1 MNVNVNVNSCSLF
14 TDYSTVLYVAD
25 ESATMDTGTE
35 SFIEI
40 KDAGLKGKGAFASID
55 LAEGTYI
62 GRYVGDLLT
71 NEAMKARYP
80 DRRQASYLFELT
92 EELCIDAQESTH
104 FSRFFN
110 HAEHGNL
117 EVRFDV
123 DARTIKFFALRS
135 ISAGEEL
142 TFDYG
147 PKYWLFRGQPTED
160 SRNVS
165 SPDALADVAFEH
177 EQAGRPLEAIAA
189 YERACLEEPTD
200 TSTAINFSILL
211 KYRGELE
218 RAELVLRRAF
228 TVRPSRIRTDA
239 IRLLGGG
246 LCGLGGDEL
255 ARGRLYGTGPHESVE
270 AAALLRRV
278 LQSADYSAAA
288 VRERLL
294 AKGSAGGPPTGL
306 DLLRLRHDE
315 DLYDTLRSDVQGVLL
330 LLFAIGVAIPTN
342 EAERTLAEVEA
353 LLEHGLLVRLMP
365 WDIVV
370 ATVQVYPLALELR
383 SGEAGAQTGES
394 PPGVEDLQPASEA
407 LEPSPSHPGMPSG
420 DLFVVTDFEVESLLP
435 ARYAV
440 MAVGIDSLNLAYLAP
455 RRRCSRVLDVCC
467 GSGVQS
473 LVAART
479 YADAVVALDIN
490 PRAVRFCRL
499 NAHLNGLE
507 TKLTVHES
515 DVFDALPP
523 AEARSA
529 PSWAPFDV
537 ILANPPFVAVP
548 PAPADAD
555 VNALWALYADGGADG
570 AQVLRQ
576 LVRGASDSTLLRAGG
591 LLAIVSEFPN
601 IRNAHMWLVAQC
613 LGAEGESS
621 AKGAAVSALVSDRTL
636 SLAVV
641 FNPRHVQ
648 EAAEYAFERSEER
661 GWPWASL
668 PRWQAHLQAAGVT
681 HMGLGMCFAVVRG
694 DAPTPTC
701 EAEVRCCAIS
711 CPLDGGVGSEDW
723 SMLAT
728 ARENVRAIIDGL

>member
-1 MNVNVNVNSCSLF
+1 MDGNVA
-14 TDYSTVLYVAD
+14 AD
-25 ESATMDTGTE
+25 ESATVLDVDAE

-40 KDAGLKGKGAFASID
+40 KDAGLKGKGAFARID

-135 ISAGEEL
+135 IHAGEEM

-160 SRNVS
+160 SRNMS

-189 YERACLEEPTD
+189 YERACREEPSD
-200 TSTAINFSILL
+200 TGTAINFSILL

-218 RAELVLRRAF
+218 RAELVLRRAL

-239 IRLLGGG
+239 IRLLGGR
-246 LCGLGGDEL
+246 LCGLGGDAL
-255 ARGRLYGTGPHESVE
+255 PRGRLYGTGPHESVE

-278 LQSADYSAAA
+278 LQSADYCAAA

-315 DLYDTLRSDVQGVLL
+315 ELYERLRSDVQGVVL

-342 EAERTLAEVEA
+342 EAERTLAEMEA
-353 LLEHGLLVRLMP
+353 LLEHGLLVRLVP
-365 WDIVV
+365 WDVVV

-383 SGEAGAQTGES
+383 LGEAGAQTGE
-394 PPGVEDLQPASEA
+394 PPPVLEDLQPASEA
-407 LEPSPSHPGMPSG
+407 LQPSSCHPGMPSG
-420 DLFVVTDFEVESLLP
+420 DLFVVTDFEVESMLP
-435 ARYAV
+435 ARFAV
-440 MAVGIDSLNLAYLAP
+440 MAVGVDSLNLAYLAP

-507 TKLTVHES
+507 AKLTVHES

-523 AEARSA
+523 AAARSA
-529 PSWAPFDV
+529 PSWAPFDA

-570 AQVLRQ
+570 AHVLRQ
-576 LVRGASDSTLLRAGG
+576 LVRGACDPTLLRAGG

-601 IRNAHMWLVAQC
+601 IRNAHTWLVAHC
-613 LGAEGESS
+613 LGAG
-621 AKGAAVSALVSDRTL
+621 ALVSDRAL

-648 EAAEYAFERSEER
+648 EAAEYASERSEER

-681 HMGLGMCFAVVRG
+681 HMGLGMCFAVVRD
-694 DAPTPTC
+694 DAPTPAC

-711 CPLDGGVGSEDW
+711 CPLDGGVSSEDW